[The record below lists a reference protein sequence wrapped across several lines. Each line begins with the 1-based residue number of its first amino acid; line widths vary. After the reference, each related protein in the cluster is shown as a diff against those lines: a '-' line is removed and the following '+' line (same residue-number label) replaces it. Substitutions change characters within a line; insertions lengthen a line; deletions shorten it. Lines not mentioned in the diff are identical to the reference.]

1 MNIKIKDF
9 VTGYEKIATES
20 LKDRYIKD
28 NLEIKSYL
36 PFLRKD
42 ALASVLAERTT
53 YKHEPYTKEDGTI
66 GQKKTDVIRVNSTAQ
81 YILFCRVVIE
91 NYTNL
96 TVEAEGFFE
105 EYDLLKQSGLLDK
118 LMVGTEQV
126 APLIPADEISELRSL
141 LDMKQKDIL
150 FNQTEVH
157 NYVNSLVERFGDIID
172 VMSKPIMEKVA
183 ERMKNSNSIAD
194 DEENVKGNDFLEVV
208 K

>member
-1 MNIKIKDF
+1 MPTIKSF
-9 VTGYEKIATES
+9 VETYNNYATES
-20 LKDRYIKD
+20 LKNDYIKD
-28 NLEIKSYL
+28 NLEVKSYL

-42 ALASVLAERTT
+42 ALATVLAERTT
-53 YKHEPYTKEDGTI
+53 YKYEPYTKEDGTV

-96 TVEAEGFFE
+96 TVETEGFFE

-126 APLIPADEISELRSL
+126 APLIPADEIGELRSL

-157 NYVNSLVERFGDIID
+157 NYISSQVERFSTLLGVTLKPVLDKIAESIEKMDDKDI
-172 VMSKPIMEKVA
+172 EKLGNKIEKA
-183 ERMKNSNSIAD
+183 LRR
-194 DEENVKGNDFLEVV
+194 VK
-208 K
+208 

>member
-1 MNIKIKDF
+1 MTIKDF

-42 ALASVLAERTT
+42 ALATVLVERTT
-53 YKHEPYTKEDGTI
+53 YKYEPYTKEDGTI

-96 TVEAEGFFE
+96 TVETEGFFE

-118 LMVGTEQV
+118 LMIGTEQL
-126 APLIPADEISELRSL
+126 APIIPTDEIGELRQLLSL
-141 LDMKQKDIL
+141 KQSDIMTNFANPQTYLQNQVSRFAELAGVTLKPVLDKIAESIEKMDEKDIEKL
-150 FNQTEVH
+150 GNK
-157 NYVNSLVERFGDIID
+157 I
-172 VMSKPIMEKVA
+172 EKVLK
-183 ERMKNSNSIAD
+183 R
-194 DEENVKGNDFLEVV
+194 VK
-208 K
+208 

>member
-1 MNIKIKDF
+1 MTIKDF

-28 NLEIKSYL
+28 NLEVKSYL

-42 ALASVLAERTT
+42 ALATVLAERTT
-53 YKHEPYTKEDGTI
+53 YKHEPYTKDDGTI

-96 TVEAEGFFE
+96 TVETEGFFE

-126 APLIPADEISELRSL
+126 APLIPADEIGELRQLLSL
-141 LDMKQKDIL
+141 KQSDIMTNFANPQMYLQNQVTRFAELTSVTLKPVLDKIAESIEKMDDKDIEKIG
-150 FNQTEVH
+150 NK
-157 NYVNSLVERFGDIID
+157 I
-172 VMSKPIMEKVA
+172 EKVLK
-183 ERMKNSNSIAD
+183 R
-194 DEENVKGNDFLEVV
+194 VK
-208 K
+208 

>member
-1 MNIKIKDF
+1 MTIKDF

-42 ALASVLAERTT
+42 AIATVLAERTT
-53 YKHEPYTKEDGTI
+53 YKHEPYTKEDGTV

-81 YILFCRVVIE
+81 YLFFCRAVIE

-96 TVEAEGFFE
+96 TVETEGFFE

-126 APLIPADEISELRSL
+126 APLIPADEIGELRSL
-141 LDMKQKDIL
+141 LELKQKDIL

-157 NYVNSLVERFGDIID
+157 NYISSQVERFGTLISVTLKPVLDKIAESIEKMDDKDI
-172 VMSKPIMEKVA
+172 EKLGNKIEKA
-183 ERMKNSNSIAD
+183 LKR
-194 DEENVKGNDFLEVV
+194 VK
-208 K
+208 

>member
-42 ALASVLAERTT
+42 ALATVLAERTT
-53 YKHEPYTKEDGTI
+53 YKYEPYTKENGTI
-66 GQKKTDVIRVNSTAQ
+66 GQKKTDVIRVNSTVQ
-81 YILFCRVVIE
+81 YLLFCRVVIE

-96 TVEAEGFFE
+96 TVETEGFFE

-126 APLIPADEISELRSL
+126 APLIPTDEIGELRSL
-141 LDMKQKDIL
+141 LELKQKDIL

-157 NYVNSLVERFGDIID
+157 NYISGQVERFGTLIGVTLKPVLDKIAESIEKMDDKDI
-172 VMSKPIMEKVA
+172 EKIGNKIEKA
-183 ERMKNSNSIAD
+183 LKK
-194 DEENVKGNDFLEVV
+194 VK
-208 K
+208 

>member
-1 MNIKIKDF
+1 MTIKDF

-28 NLEIKSYL
+28 NLEVKSYL

-42 ALASVLAERTT
+42 ALATVLAERTT
-53 YKHEPYTKEDGTI
+53 YKHEPYTKDDGTI

-96 TVEAEGFFE
+96 TVETEGFFE

-126 APLIPADEISELRSL
+126 APLIPADEIGELRQLLSL
-141 LDMKQKDIL
+141 KQSDIMTNFANPQTYLQNQVTRFAELTGVTLKPVLDKIAESIEKMDDKDI
-150 FNQTEVH
+150 
-157 NYVNSLVERFGDIID
+157 
-172 VMSKPIMEKVA
+172 EKLGNKIEKA
-183 ERMKNSNSIAD
+183 LKR
-194 DEENVKGNDFLEVV
+194 VK
-208 K
+208 